1 MAERIR
7 IGLVGYGSWGKKH
20 FAALSRNPR
29 ADLRGVYDPAYRGEG
44 FFDSLDDLFEE
55 VEAVDVV
62 VPAGSLAGIGIRAI
76 EAGKHVFIEKPMSV
90 NLEEALKLQEASR
103 RNPRSKVMVGFIERF
118 NPVFQRIREI
128 VRAEP
133 PSMVFC
139 QRSGMPASVSKQTGV
154 ILDLAIHDID
164 LLIWC
169 LGMPKSARAQM
180 EESFDWGRV
189 ELDFGR
195 SKAMIVAD
203 CLGPK
208 IRRWVVKLRGCAFH
222 AHLQGD
228 RWRLFEGDSEI
239 PVEWRM
245 PLDAELDHFLS
256 SISNGVEP
264 SPGIWDG
271 IRALEVIERGL
282 GGGWRIPRG

>member
-1 MAERIR
+1 MTERVR
-7 IGLVGYGSWGKKH
+7 IGLVGYGSWGRRH

-29 ADLRGVYDPAYRGEG
+29 ADLRGVYDPAYRGDH
-44 FFDSLDDLFEE
+44 FFDSLEDLLDE

-62 VPAGSLAGIGIRAI
+62 VPAGALAGIGIRAM

-90 NLEEALKLQEASR
+90 NLGEALRLEEAWR

-118 NPVFQRIREI
+118 NPVFQRIRE
-128 VRAEP
+128 VLRAEP

-139 QRSGMPASVSKQTGV
+139 QRSGMPASVTRQTGV

-169 LGMPKSARAQM
+169 LGMPRSVRAQM

-208 IRRWVVKLRGCAFH
+208 LRRWVVKLRGGTLH
-222 AHLQGD
+222 AHFQGD
-228 RWRLFEGDSEI
+228 RWRLFEGGSEI

-256 SISNGVEP
+256 SILNGAEP
-264 SPGIWDG
+264 SPGIGDG

-282 GGGWRIPRG
+282 GGRGIPAP